1 MKKSLLKIG
10 KLSFLSVS
18 FIIVSQNSLLAQGCC
33 GKNSLPFST
42 LEQGLQTPGKLNF
55 SISYEYQSLTKSY
68 LGTDPYSDPLNTKS
82 YQNSINLSAEYG
94 ISNRFSF
101 SSVVPFHLNK
111 NYLRFTLQNT
121 LYKIDRDASG
131 VGDAV
136 LLLKTRILGGTI
148 KRSELSIGAGIKIPT
163 GKYKIQDE
171 YGFLPVTL
179 QPGSG
184 AWDGVGWGFF
194 SYTFLKFNT
203 FASGFY
209 RITSTNSRGYRLGNE
224 VLLDLGGGYTFNQNL
239 SGIVLLNFRNVE
251 SDLLNGEKVSRSGR
265 TWLNLMPGI
274 NFSANRLLSSQLL
287 FTVPVYRNVLGQ
299 QIAPT
304 FGITLSNNYSFKI

>member
-1 MKKSLLKIG
+1 MKKSFPKIG
-10 KLSFLSVS
+10 KISILVVSFL
-18 FIIVSQNSLLAQGCC
+18 IVSQNQLLAQGCC
-33 GKNSLPFST
+33 GKNSLPFSA
-42 LEQGLQTPGKLNF
+42 LERGLQTPGKLNF

-68 LGTDPYSDPLNTKS
+68 LGTDPYADPLNTKS

-101 SSVVPFHLNK
+101 STFVPFHLNK

-121 LYKIDRDASG
+121 RYKIDRDASG

-136 LLLKTRILGGTI
+136 LLLKTRIWGGTI
-148 KRSELSIGAGIKIPT
+148 KRSELSIGAGIKIPS

-184 AWDGVGWGFF
+184 AWDGVLWGFYSSIF
-194 SYTFLKFNT
+194 SNFNT
-203 FASGFY
+203 FATGFY
-209 RITSTNSRGYRLGNE
+209 RITSTNSLGYRLGNE
-224 VLLDLGGGYTFNQNL
+224 ALVNLGGGYSFTQTWA
-239 SGIVLLNFRNVE
+239 GIVQLNFRNVE
-251 SDLLNGEKVSRSGR
+251 SDLWNGNKVSRSGG

-274 NFSANRLLSSQLL
+274 NFSANRVLSSQFL

-299 QIAPT
+299 QITPT
-304 FGITLSNNYSFKI
+304 FGVSLSNNYSFRI